1 MMQLKTVQGSMLK
14 NLMESMKE
22 TLNDC
27 NIVCRPEGLQC
38 TGLDASHISI
48 AHFKLF
54 AEGLEAYKCTGVHTL
69 GINTQYFH
77 RFLKNVSPSVSRTV
91 FWDVGC

>member
-1 MMQLKTVQGSMLK
+1 MMTLQTVQGSMFK

-27 NIVCRPEGLQC
+27 NIIFKPEGLEC

-48 AHFKLF
+48 AHFKVF
-54 AEGLEAYKCTGVHTL
+54 AEGVESYTCSSTYTL

-77 RFLKNVSPSVSRTV
+77 RFLKNVSLQLYLSETHQ
-91 FWDVGC
+91 

>member
-1 MMQLKTVQGSMLK
+1 MKLQTVQGTMFK

-27 NIVCRPEGLQC
+27 NIICRPEGLEC

-48 AHFKLF
+48 AHFKVF
-54 AEGLEAYKCTGVHTL
+54 AEGVEAYECPGTYTI

-77 RFLKNVSPSVSRTV
+77 RYLKNVYALAP
-91 FWDVGC
+91 VGAPG